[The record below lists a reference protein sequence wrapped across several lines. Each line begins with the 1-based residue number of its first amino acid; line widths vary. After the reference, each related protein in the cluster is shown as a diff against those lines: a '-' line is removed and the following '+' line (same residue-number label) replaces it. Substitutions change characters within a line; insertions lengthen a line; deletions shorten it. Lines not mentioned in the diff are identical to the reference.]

1 MRRSAVLPLLA
12 ALLVACA
19 PTTDLTARGQLPAP
33 AVSADDVL
41 ARAAVVRF
49 LEAYERVPIDGG
61 TALFS
66 LAGSPAVEHWVAWLA
81 VQYRQAGGTVEAQHD
96 LGGIGPMLPVEM
108 TDGSEGR
115 LVDIAAEVVFRIAP
129 DEGEPRVQVRSL
141 DGPMVL
147 AQDSAEGWKVADF
160 TRDGVLLT
168 NSVYVFPP
176 GQGVEQRGVT
186 ISLDS
191 FIADADQWAIGI
203 VVRNDTE
210 RTIGVDPEFV
220 GVFDVIGSRVDTG
233 IVPEV
238 LNEIAPGEQVGALVA
253 YQIPQGE
260 EVSGLR
266 LYVGTRI
273 PGDDRLVFLGVPVRP
288 VLRTLERAGLA
299 TPSPSPAGTA

>member
-1 MRRSAVLPLLA
+1 MRRSALFSLLA
-12 ALLVACA
+12 AVLVSCA
-19 PTTDLTARGQLPAP
+19 PALDVTARGALPSP
-33 AVSADDVL
+33 ADSAGDVL
-41 ARAAVVRF
+41 ARSVVVRF

-61 TALFS
+61 AALSS
-66 LAGSPAVEHWVAWLA
+66 LAGSPAVDHWVAWLA
-81 VQYRQAGGTVEAQHD
+81 VQYRQAGGTVEAQHV
-96 LGGIGPMLPVEM
+96 LRGIGPLQPVEM

-115 LVDIAAEVVFRIAP
+115 LVDIAAEVEFRVTP

-147 AQDSAEGWKVADF
+147 AQDDSGSWKVADF
-160 TRDGVLLT
+160 TRDGIRLT
-168 NSVYVFPP
+168 NSVYVFPL
-176 GQGVEQRGVT
+176 GTGVEQRGVT

-210 RTIGVDPEFV
+210 RTIGVEPEFV
-220 GVFDVIGSRVDTG
+220 GVVDVLGALVDTG
-233 IVPEV
+233 IVPDV
-238 LNEIAPGEQVGALVA
+238 LNEIPPGEQVGALVA
-253 YQIPQGE
+253 YQIPEGE

-266 LYVGTRI
+266 LYFGTRI